1 MEGKTPFGARFKLL
15 RKESNL
21 KLEDIATQLGLD
33 ISSIHRYENNKREPE
48 FIILVKIANFF
59 DVTTDYLLGRTEKRK
74 G

>member
-1 MEGKTPFGARFKLL
+1 MEGKTPFSARFKLL

-21 KLEDIATQLGLD
+21 KLEDIANQLGLD

-59 DVTTDYLLGRTEKRK
+59 DVTTDYLLGRTEKRRS
-74 G
+74 